1 MGSSDRPGEF
11 TRIEGGTVLAHQ
23 VLGATLDDFRY
34 AADNI
39 AHHTIVSP
47 LLPWSGGDREL
58 RLKAENLQPSGSFK
72 IRCATNV
79 LASMPPERLSRGVVT
94 ASAGNFGLGV
104 AFAGRARGVSV
115 TVHAPD
121 TAARTKLQK
130 LRALGATVVE
140 HSFDEWWKIMSTR
153 RVGASDEPLIHPVCE
168 TPVVVG
174 NGTIGLELARQW
186 PEAEVV
192 IVPYGGGGLC
202 VGIALALKALGRATR
217 VIACEVESSTPLA
230 SARKRGQPV
239 AVTRGA
245 SWIDGI
251 GSQSVLPDMWPLV
264 SKVIDDVVVVKQCEA
279 EVALR
284 SLARAGHLIVEG
296 AAAVAVAAAM
306 RPQFRNSR
314 VVAVLSGGNIDM
326 PTFTRLLQD
335 GVSTEGP

>member
-1 MGSSDRPGEF
+1 MGSLDPPVEV
-11 TRIEGGTVLAHQ
+11 TRIEGGTVLAQQ
-23 VLGATLDDFRY
+23 VLGTTLADFRR

-47 LLPWSGGDREL
+47 LLPWHGRDREL
-58 RLKAENLQPSGSFK
+58 RLKAESLQPSGSFK

-79 LASMPPERLSRGVVT
+79 LASMSAERLSRGVVT

-153 RVGASDEPLIHPVCE
+153 RVGASDAPLIHPVCE
-168 TPVVVG
+168 APVIVG
-174 NGTIGLELARQW
+174 NGTIGLEIAQQW
-186 PEAEVV
+186 PEADVA

-202 VGIALALKALGRATR
+202 VGIALALKASGRATR
-217 VIACEVESSTPLA
+217 VVACEVESSTPLA
-230 SARKRGQPV
+230 SARERGKSI
-239 AVTRGA
+239 AVTRGP

-251 GSQSVLPDMWPLV
+251 GSQSVLPDMWSLV
-264 SKVIDDVVVVKQCEA
+264 SKVIDAVVVVKQSEA
-279 EVALR
+279 EDALR
-284 SLARAGHLIVEG
+284 SLARDSHLVVEG
-296 AAAVAVAAAM
+296 AAAVAFAAAM

-314 VVAVLSGGNIDM
+314 VVAILSGGNIDI

-335 GVSTEGP
+335 GASTEGA